1 MARKDRKQSI
11 HSPKNRKVSEPVT
24 VSAKVEICML
34 HNGRSVFARIA
45 YCLVIG
51 LFSFIILYL
60 TVLSGFS
67 TTAITEAEQSLL
79 IADSVWRNLLA
90 EMAFLLIIC
99 GGRYCL
105 VKRGSIQ
112 RLERLLIEK
121 RAIRCL
127 LAIFGIAGFIFVLC
141 NRRVPGADQWT
152 CVQIASDFSKGIF
165 SSLDKGGYL
174 SIYPNQA
181 GLVIFLYALGKVF
194 GNHNYIVL
202 DFINVIALLQLL
214 RVYIFIIS
222 MDERHPIRE
231 IGIATLAFLYLPG
244 IEYTT
249 FVYGTLIGLAL
260 AATSYKYML
269 CYIRDKKP
277 WHMLVSTVCMLLAIA
292 LKLNYLIFA
301 LAMVFYIVYILLKEG
316 KGIHLL
322 PLLLAI
328 VLVTV
333 MNSAIINCAIYSITG
348 QHLGKGMTSLSW
360 VLMGIS
366 DDSPLYDGWWD
377 EDRSTVNI
385 YAECDYDSDL
395 QKEICIDR
403 IKDRIAQFRS
413 DPAYAIRYFAGKNA
427 SQWNNP
433 DYQGRWINIIRGS
446 DGNSEVPD
454 WLERSWSVYTFNRV
468 FFQFLNY
475 FQFIVFFGVMLYLVF
490 APNHNSAYIILMITF
505 IGGFLF
511 HTVWEAKAQYTFPY
525 FMLLLP
531 ISADGYTTT
540 ANSITRFGMGDRKKN
555 MKPGIMLCAF
565 ALVLVTVGTAKI
577 PLLNAIFIRNEDT
590 ERYSQYV
597 SSNAYEIVA
606 NGEYRIRPALDTEL
620 AMTAKKNQDDE
631 NAATLYWVNSKDD
644 DNSIWTIRM
653 KGISASISFPTLNM
667 SLDVP
672 DGTVEE
678 DEKIWAYH
686 TDSSMAQRW
695 VIKDMNAANECCIV
709 FSNSYALSYN
719 AEEQSCYLSSYDG
732 SARQRWILERVG

>member
-1 MARKDRKQSI
+1 MLQNG
-11 HSPKNRKVSEPVT
+11 KNV
-24 VSAKVEICML
+24 L
-34 HNGRSVFARIA
+34 ARIA

-51 LFSFIILYL
+51 LFSLIILYL

-67 TTAITEAEQSLL
+67 TTAITEGEHSLL

-90 EMAFLLIIC
+90 EITILLIIY
-99 GGRYCL
+99 GGGYYL

-112 RLERLLIEK
+112 GLERWLIEK
-121 RAIRCL
+121 KTVRCL
-127 LAIFGIAGFIFVLC
+127 LAVFGIAGFTFVLC
-141 NRRVPGADQWT
+141 NRRVPGSDQQA
-152 CVQIASDFSKGIF
+152 CVQIAADLSKGIF

-174 SIYPNQA
+174 QIFPNQA
-181 GLVIFLYALGKVF
+181 GFVIFLYALGKVF
-194 GNHNYIVL
+194 GNHNYIVVQL
-202 DFINVIALLQLL
+202 INVIALLQLI
-214 RVYIFIIS
+214 RVYVTIIS
-222 MDERHPIRE
+222 MGERHPIRE
-231 IGIATLAFLYLPG
+231 IGIVILAILYLPG

-269 CYIRDKKP
+269 RYIRDKKP
-277 WHMLVSTVCMLLAIA
+277 WHMLVSAVCMLLAIVV
-292 LKLNYLIFA
+292 KQNYMIFA

-328 VLVTV
+328 VLVV
-333 MNSAIINCAIYSITG
+333 AMNSAIIDFAIYSITG

-360 VLMGIS
+360 VLMGIG

-377 EDRSTVNI
+377 ENRSTVNI

-433 DYQGRWINIIRGS
+433 DFQGRWINIIRKY
-446 DGNSEVPD
+446 DGDSEVPD
-454 WLERSWSVYTFNRV
+454 WVERSWSVYTFNRV

-475 FQFIVFFGVMLYLVF
+475 YHFIVLFGVMLYLVY
-490 APNHNSAYIILMITF
+490 APNKNSAYIILMITF

-511 HTVWEAKAQYTFPY
+511 HTAWEAKAQYTIPY
-525 FMLLLP
+525 FMLLFP
-531 ISADGYTTT
+531 ISAEGYATT

-555 MKPGIMLCAF
+555 IKPGIMVCAF
-565 ALVLVTVGTAKI
+565 ALVLMIVGTANI
-577 PLLNAIFIRNEDT
+577 PLLNDIFIRNEDT

-597 SSNAYEIVA
+597 SSNAYETVA

-620 AMTAKKNQDDE
+620 AMTAKEHLDDK
-631 NAATLYWVNSKDD
+631 NAATLYWVNPKDD
-644 DNSIWTIRM
+644 DNSIWTVRM
-653 KGISASISFPTLNM
+653 KGISASINFPMLGM

-672 DGTVEE
+672 GGKAEE
-678 DEKIWAYH
+678 GVKIWAYH
-686 TDSSMAQRW
+686 TNSTMEQRW
-695 VIKDMNAANECCIV
+695 VIKDMNDANECCIV
-709 FSNSYALSYN
+709 FNNTYALSYN
-719 AEEQSCYLSSYDG
+719 AEDQSCCLSSYDG